1 MSITILSTP
10 FDGLSVDLTPV
21 YNGLPYVVEADGN
34 WQLREGYKYICDVY
48 AGGQFRTRLKHNVD
62 VNTDSGYFD
71 VGRIVETQVFDETP
85 TNNSS
90 TETFEEKP
98 NSVKFYE
105 VKFGAEMDRRDL
117 IQSFSSNLGLAR
129 IIPVSQ
135 RHNLRQGDAV
145 IVEGSGQD
153 SYNGVWAVDNVVPA
167 SFTLNLTYIDNPTID
182 GSFIEA
188 EQFFDNNYYYDP
200 ETGKAF
206 VGFIIPTS
214 RPTEIEVGDSVMVT
228 QFDGATNEGYDG
240 EWLVTG
246 IDTVSVG
253 FLSYQRIITNCPFLG
268 NTPANG
274 GAIYPVN
281 RKRVNLDLATDSGY
295 AFNGVLQYDEYNDW
309 DPTDYI
315 PTIGTSPKFLTN
327 LPTTNM
333 IRGLNSDTDDTRMV
347 RVGEDEYFTLTS
359 FYSNVLGSETI
370 DNFLVTWYDSNNNN
384 LGTSVINYI
393 ISNSYAMYDFG
404 FGPKNK
410 IIDSYI
416 PANTKY
422 YTIVGREIAAPVTEK
437 ITIYIRDCDTRYTN
451 KRLKYLNRLGG
462 WDYFDFNKRSDDTIE
477 VSRSQYRKNLFKN
490 TSGSFGYS
498 VGDRGNTTYNVNA
511 VKKEKVRTDWLKDGE
526 AEGLE
531 ELWTSPQVFILD
543 GLNHIPINITT
554 SQLQKGKGEDFG
566 LIRYE
571 IEYQHSNNIF
581 TQRL

>member
-10 FDGLSVDLTPV
+10 FDGLTTDLTPV
-21 YNGLPYVVEADGN
+21 YNGLPYVVEADGQ
-34 WQLREGYKYICDVY
+34 WQLRPGYKYICDVY
-48 AGGQFRTRLKHNVD
+48 AGGLFRTRLKHNVD

-71 VGRIVETQVFDETP
+71 VGRIVETQVDNEAP
-85 TNNSS
+85 TNNSDNNIGY
-90 TETFEEKP
+90 KG
-98 NSVKFYE
+98 NSVANFD
-105 VKFGAEMDRRDL
+105 VRFGAEMDRRDE
-117 IQSFSSNLGLAR
+117 ISSFSSNLGLAR
-129 IIPVSQ
+129 IIPRSQ

-167 SFTLNLTYIDNPTID
+167 SFTLNLTYINNPSID

-188 EQFFDNNYYYDP
+188 EQFFDNNYYFDV
-200 ETGKAF
+200 ETGKEY

-228 QFDGATNEGYDG
+228 QFVGATNEGYDG

-246 IDTVSVG
+246 IDNVSVG

-281 RKRVNLDLATDSGY
+281 RKRVNLNLATDSGY

-309 DPTDYI
+309 DPSEYI

-333 IRGLNSDTDDTRMV
+333 IRGLNSDTDNTRMV
-347 RVGEDEYFTLTS
+347 RVGEDEYFTLTT
-359 FYSNVLGSETI
+359 FYSTALGSETI
-370 DNFLVTWYDSNNNN
+370 DNFFVEWYDSSNN
-384 LGTSVINYI
+384 LISSSTINV
-393 ISNSYAMYDFG
+393 SPSGSYAMIDFG
-404 FGPKNK
+404 VGPKNSQ
-410 IIDSYI
+410 ISGVI
-416 PANTKY
+416 PSNTKY
-422 YTIVGREIAAPVTEK
+422 YTIVGREVAAPVTEK

-462 WDYFDFNKRSDDTIE
+462 WDYFDFNKRSDDRVE
-477 VSRSQYRKNLFKN
+477 VSRSQFRQNLFKN
-490 TSGSFGYS
+490 SASGLGYS
-498 VGDRGNTTYNVNA
+498 IGDRGNTTYNVNA

-531 ELWTSPQVFILD
+531 ELWTSPQVFLLD
-543 GLNHIPINITT
+543 GDYNIPINITT
-554 SQLQKGKGEDFG
+554 TQLQKGKGEDFG